1 MVINNLLDK
10 RIQREGLD
18 DVAQLVDL
26 LLNMRGLVHVLN
38 PYSSLNLY

>member
-18 DVAQLVDL
+18 DMAQLVDL
-26 LLNMRGLVHVLN
+26 LLNMRGLVRVLN
-38 PYSSLNLY
+38 PYFSLNLY